1 MRTGDSPH
9 CWPSVVAQR
18 IRARR
23 LGAAALLLL
32 LAGGGSPGQTSDEA
46 EFATVVSLLRI
57 GEGSIVAD
65 VGAGGGAWS
74 ARLSRKV
81 GTAGRVYASEVNR
94 ALCHEIESLAARESL
109 GNVEVVAAQDDDP
122 KLPKGRLDAVLM
134 RFVYH
139 AVRSREATMRGI
151 RRALRP
157 GGRLLVIDYAPPE
170 PQLMD
175 QLRAWRFEPIEVA
188 EPWQF
193 TGKQTYGALFAAPR

>member
-1 MRTGDSPH
+1 MRSGDSPH
-9 CWPSVVAQR
+9 RWPSVAAER
-18 IRARR
+18 MRARR

-32 LAGGGSPGQTSDEA
+32 LAGGGSPGQSSDEA
-46 EFATVVSLLRI
+46 EFAAVVSLLRI
-57 GEGSIVAD
+57 GEGSVVAD

-94 ALCHEIESLAARESL
+94 ALCDEIEALVARESL

-139 AVRSREATMRGI
+139 AVRSREATMSGI

-157 GGRLLVIDYAPPE
+157 GGRLLVIDYAPPH
-170 PQLMD
+170 PQLTE
-175 QLRAWRFEPIEVA
+175 QLRAWGLETLEVA

-193 TGKQTYGALFAAPR
+193 TGKKTYGALFATPR